1 MNKFTKKAYF
11 KPATEVYAFDGDNTL
26 MAGSPPVQPGGG
38 GSGSVPSRLLK
49 RTKTKNWK
57 EPASFP
63 AVSCGSKS
71 NK

>member
-38 GSGSVPSRLLK
+38 GSGSVTITPPEEDDEDTDLTGTRKFSENNL
-49 RTKTKNWK
+49 W
-57 EPASFP
+57 E
-63 AVSCGSKS
+63 
-71 NK
+71 

>member
-38 GSGSVPSRLLK
+38 GS
-49 RTKTKNWK
+49 
-57 EPASFP
+57 
-63 AVSCGSKS
+63 
-71 NK
+71 